1 MTARKQV
8 ATDQS
13 HLLNQKQV
21 AKSLG
26 VSISAFQKW
35 NVRPTDKRGREALYL
50 LKDILENRLN
60 HQAETLRN
68 AMEDD
73 GLEGLD
79 YERLRLTRAQADN
92 MEIKNEIARGKT
104 APIEII
110 QMVLSRVSG
119 EAAGELDSIPL
130 NIKRKNP
137 ELDNQIIED
146 IKRHC
151 VKAQNAIA
159 RCDEVLDEVLDDY
172 IAESEAAG

>member
-1 MTARKQV
+1 MAKAAPAPVQQ
-8 ATDQS
+8 D

-21 AKSLG
+21 SKSLG
-26 VSISAFQKW
+26 ISTTAFQKW
-35 NVRPTDKRGREALYL
+35 NVRATEKRGREALYL

-60 HQAETLRN
+60 NQAETMRASTEN
-68 AMEDD
+68 D

-110 QMVLSRVSG
+110 QMVLSRVAG
-119 EAAGELDSIPL
+119 EAAGELDGIPL

-137 ELDNQIIED
+137 EMDNQVIED

-159 RCDEVLDEVLDDY
+159 RSDEVLDEVLDDY
-172 IAESEAAG
+172 IAESETAG